1 MKSIYCLVVLAMCV
15 WLAAC
20 GGGSSSGTESNQFD
34 QSSNETESAEG
45 LPISEEVDLDE
56 SSTIDEPLRLEDDR
70 EPLPEYA
77 STSELVAE
85 SSFLLEPEYELTIR
99 YESPNSSDGYLSICT
114 EFELEG
120 AITRVDYDSCIL
132 RTSINGDYLDTLSV
146 PNDKTRLVMA
156 VWFFDMPESPEYNF
170 WEKSEVNDSLLFAVN
185 SQ

>member
-1 MKSIYCLVVLAMCV
+1 MKSLYSLVVLAMCV

-20 GGGSSSGTESNQFD
+20 GGGSSSSSGPNQFD
-34 QSSNETESAEG
+34 QSSDEAESVED

-56 SSTIDEPLRLEDDR
+56 SNTSDEPLPLEDDR

-85 SSFLLEPEYELTIR
+85 SSFLLEPEYELSIR
-99 YESPNSSDGYLSICT
+99 YESKNISDAYLSICT

-120 AITRVDYDSCIL
+120 AITRVDYDSCLL
-132 RTSINGDYLDTLSV
+132 RTSINGDYLGSLSV

-156 VWFFDMPESPEYNF
+156 VWFFDKPESPEYNF
-170 WEKSEVNDSLLFAVN
+170 WEKSGVNDALLFAVN